1 MSARFPWKS
10 IVVSIVLVATPRTA
24 NAVEPGLTTVDPRDY
39 PVAPAPETMPVAPS
53 TGSTHVFDAFRYH
66 AESARTYRIASSA
79 SSLIIGGVLV
89 GTGIYVEQQRDDGF
103 GTLLTIVGGVSLAG
117 GGLTLLFRTEAERLA
132 DAHGVDS
139 TKSPSPEQEANLER
153 DWEKAALE
161 ARGARQIAA
170 AMSLGLAAI
179 AIGGAVYVVA
189 AEPFDEETAQW
200 VEPTLMVSGAGLAAA
215 SLVALMVETPTEAA
229 YGQYKATR
237 TTKPPASAIT
247 NVRLGAAPLPNGGF
261 VSVSTAF

>member
-1 MSARFPWKS
+1 MSERFPWKAVVAS
-10 IVVSIVLVATPRTA
+10 IVMIATRSA
-24 NAVEPGLTTVDPRDY
+24 NAAEPGLTTVDPRNY
-39 PVAPAPETMPVAPS
+39 PVAPAPETTPVAPS
-53 TGSTHVFDAFRYH
+53 AGSTHVFDAFRYH
-66 AESARTYRIASSA
+66 AESAHTYRIASSA

-103 GTLLTIVGGVSLAG
+103 GTLLTIAGGISLAG
-117 GGLTLLFRTEAERLA
+117 GGLMLLFRSEAERMA
-132 DAHGVDS
+132 DAHRVDATS
-139 TKSPSPEQEANLER
+139 NPSPEQEADLER

-161 ARGARQIAA
+161 ARGARHIAA
-170 AMSLGLAAI
+170 AMSLGLAAV

-189 AEPFDEETAQW
+189 AEPFDEDTQQW

-237 TTKPPASAIT
+237 GTKPPPSAIT
-247 NVRLGAAPLPNGGF
+247 NVRVGAAPLPNGGL